1 MKFQTEYEA
10 AWANAG
16 EIFVLKTSD
25 WRYQRP
31 VTKPEK
37 CCQCGWCYLYCPE
50 GSVINGGNYFTAN
63 LDYCKG
69 CGICAKVCP
78 SNAIMMVREERE

>member
-10 AWANAG
+10 AWTNAG
-16 EIFVLKTSD
+16 EILSLKTGD

-31 VTKPEK
+31 VTKSEK
-37 CCQCGWCYLYCPE
+37 CCQCGWCYLICPT
-50 GSVINGGNYFTAN
+50 GSVVDAGTYFTAN

-78 SNAIMMVREERE
+78 VDAIMLVREERQ